1 MMADTIFDK
10 YFRWRLPRV
19 KDFLRKS
26 KEKQDVLEKRV
37 DEIEKRMA
45 TLNGESEWMDNTS
58 KFEGYKG
65 VD

>member
-10 YFRWRLPRV
+10 YFRWRLPKL
-19 KDFLRKS
+19 KDFLLKS
-26 KEKQDVLEKRV
+26 KEKQDDIEKRV
-37 DEIEKRMA
+37 DAIEKRVA
-45 TLNGESEWMDNTS
+45 TLNGESEWMDNSS